1 MWRNDGSDRWTEV
14 AAAVGLVDHRSGKG
28 LVTFD
33 YDRDGDRDIF
43 VVNNNEDS
51 RLFRNDAGGSWLDV
65 DTIGTTSNRDGIGAR
80 VSLTVSPDS
89 EAMIQ
94 EVGVGSHFLG
104 QSERVVHF
112 GLGSDVDSIFE
123 VKVYWPTSG
132 QTQTF
137 SDVAPD
143 QRLVVVE
150 P

>member
-1 MWRNDGSDRWTEV
+1 M
-14 AAAVGLVDHRSGKG
+14 
-28 LVTFD
+28 
-33 YDRDGDRDIF
+33 
-43 VVNNNEDS
+43 
-51 RLFRNDAGGSWLDV
+51 
-65 DTIGTTSNRDGIGAR
+65 GAR
-80 VSLTVSPDS
+80 VSLKVSPDS

-112 GLGSDVDSIFE
+112 GLGPDVDSIFE
-123 VKVYWPTSG
+123 VKVYWPASG

-143 QRLVVVE
+143 QRLVVIE